1 MVVIQFNAMIDE
13 YQLERMSKMYAEQ
26 AERGA
31 IVLPAGA
38 KLVWIDEPVI
48 INDDAGIALEPEEE
62 TE

>member
-13 YQLERMSKMYAEQ
+13 YQLERMSKMYAQQ

-48 INDDAGIALEPEEE
+48 IEDAAEPEPEEE